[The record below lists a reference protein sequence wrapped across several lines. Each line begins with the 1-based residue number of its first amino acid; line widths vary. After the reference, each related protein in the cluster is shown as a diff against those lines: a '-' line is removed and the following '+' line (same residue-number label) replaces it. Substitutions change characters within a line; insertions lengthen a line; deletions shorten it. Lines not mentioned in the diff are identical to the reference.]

1 MYQQGGNQCSN
12 LDLRILLN
20 ESSIDVIPRP
30 IHEILFE
37 HDVCNEF
44 KQPYLSTFQNSK
56 ISTLK
61 CEAKSEIQDIQEEVK
76 SYDDVCLGGTF
87 DRVHNGHKI
96 LLSEAALR
104 YLEKLFYSTVNYYGI
119 FKQHFQINEFQM

>member
-20 ESSIDVIPRP
+20 ESSIEVIPRP

-44 KQPYLSTFQNSK
+44 KQPYLNTFQNSK

-61 CEAKSEIQDIQEEVK
+61 CDEKCDSQAIKEVVK

-104 YLEKLFYSTVNYYGI
+104 YYEKLFCNIVNYRGV
-119 FKQHFQINEFQM
+119 F

>member
-1 MYQQGGNQCSN
+1 MYQRGGNQFSH
-12 LDLRILLN
+12 LDLRILLS

-44 KQPYLSTFQNSK
+44 KQVYLKTFQNSK

-61 CEAKSEIQDIQEEVK
+61 CEEKFDVQAFEEKVK

-96 LLSEAALR
+96 LLSQAALR
-104 YLEKLFYSTVNYYGI
+104 YLEKLFL
-119 FKQHFQINEFQM
+119 KQLITL

>member
-1 MYQQGGNQCSN
+1 MYQQGGNQFSH
-12 LDLRILLN
+12 LDLRILLS

-37 HDVCNEF
+37 HGVCNEF
-44 KQPYLSTFQNSK
+44 KQLYLNTFKNSK

-61 CEAKSEIQDIQEEVK
+61 CAEKCDVQTFEEKVK
-76 SYDDVCLGGTF
+76 SYEDVCLGGTF

-104 YLEKLFYSTVNYYGI
+104 YLEKLF
-119 FKQHFQINEFQM
+119 